1 MATTNKKTLEDA
13 YNYQGANAGNQE
25 GIKKLG
31 EYKNLV
37 NQKTSALSSLGQAN
51 KQALKYADT
60 TALAQGYATQGAALQ
75 NVGNLQNAYMNQ
87 VGGINQQYQ
96 QQLGALQ
103 DTASANAF
111 QQYSD
116 AYSNAVAQGTMSNE
130 ELKKLQDAY
139 YGQMNA
145 TDLTNAETFT
155 RQANEQ
161 INTKVYQQEIASTY
175 GVDVTQNGVATVED
189 VLNSSD
195 KAKKILGKGAGN
207 ENELLA
213 LKVVLKDNA
222 VKNGDTIKVGNNIYL
237 FYNNQLY
244 STNKSAKTYTATINA
259 DQYRNKKI
267 YEQALKD
274 NEASKNK

>member
-13 YNYQGANAGNQE
+13 YNYQSANAGNQE
-25 GIKKLG
+25 GIKKLS

-37 NQKTSALSSLGQAN
+37 NQKTSALSSVGQAN

-60 TALAQGYATQGAALQ
+60 AALAQGYATQGAALQ
-75 NVGNLQNAYMNQ
+75 NVGNIQSAYMNQ

-111 QQYSD
+111 QQYSN
-116 AYSNAVAQGTMSNE
+116 AYSNAVAQGTMNNE

-145 TDLTNAETFT
+145 SDLTNAETFT

-161 INTKVYQQEIASTY
+161 INTQAYQQEMANTY
-175 GVDVTQNGVATVED
+175 GVDVTQNGVASTED
-189 VLNSSD
+189 IINSSE

-207 ENELLA
+207 KEDTENLKRLLKSVN
-213 LKVVLKDNA
+213 LQ
-222 VKNGDTIKVGNNIYL
+222 NGDTIKVNNKVFLYS
-237 FYNNQLY
+237 NGQLY
-244 STNKSAKTYTATINA
+244 TTSKKDAKYNA
-259 DQYRNKKI
+259 DDYKTKTKYVGSYN
-267 YEQALKD
+267 L
-274 NEASKNK
+274 